1 MARTTGR
8 TIGRL
13 CMLAAAG
20 LTLAGCTHEANDA
33 LRLGESAVL
42 PVFQNNPHQ
51 LPPAGPSVT
60 GLDRSNWEPM
70 VYVIPVSGVAHSP
83 QYAPPVYDRD
93 ILARQR
99 GDFPT
104 ALTAL
109 ELGEPDAGEE
119 LLLAARAH
127 GWAFLDMLMLVPR
140 LAIRPPTATNWSPR
154 ISYGR
159 SSIAVMECEGPAG
172 ESCTDTGGDCEAAP
186 APCDDPAS
194 DEAPFDGAARP
205 EAPADGATPE

>member
-1 MARTTGR
+1 MARTTRR

-13 CMLAAAG
+13 WMLGAAG

-33 LRLGESAVL
+33 LRLGECAVL
-42 PVFQNNPHQ
+42 PAFQNNPHQ

-83 QYAPPVYDRD
+83 QYAPPVFDRD

-127 GWAFLDMLMLVPR
+127 GWALLDMLMLVPR
-140 LAIRPPTATNWSPR
+140 LAIRPPTATNWSPA

-172 ESCTDTGGDCEAAP
+172 EGCTEAGYACGPAP
-186 APCDDPAS
+186 AAC
-194 DEAPFDGAARP
+194 DGAACP
-205 EAPADGATPE
+205 DAHNAKAPTAATPADGAAPE